1 MNPYIP
7 VQAIYVLTAIFAAL
21 SIIFLKGKA
30 SALFVGHNT
39 AREPVFSTKNLC
51 KALGVCFAVITILLL
66 VTALIWNNMPRWF
79 FYVFWIV
86 LGADILASEIIC
98 NLNIIVKK

>member
-7 VQAIYVLTAIFAAL
+7 VQAIYVIAAIFAAL
-21 SIIFLKGKA
+21 SIVFLKGKA
-30 SALFVGHNT
+30 AALFVGHNT
-39 AREPVFSTKNLC
+39 AREPVFSTQKLS
-51 KALGVCFAVITILLL
+51 KALGVCFAVITVLLL
-66 VTALIWNNMPRWF
+66 ITALIWNNTPRWF

-86 LGADILASEIIC
+86 LGADILASAIIC

>member
-1 MNPYIP
+1 MTHYIP
-7 VQAIYVLTAIFAAL
+7 VQVIYGLAVLFAAL

-30 SALFVGHNT
+30 AALFVGHNT
-39 AREPVFSTKNLC
+39 AREPVFSTQKLC
-51 KALGVCFAVITILLL
+51 KALGVCFAVITVLLL
-66 VTALIWNNMPRWF
+66 ITALIWSNVPEWF

-86 LGADILASEIIC
+86 LGADILVSAIIC